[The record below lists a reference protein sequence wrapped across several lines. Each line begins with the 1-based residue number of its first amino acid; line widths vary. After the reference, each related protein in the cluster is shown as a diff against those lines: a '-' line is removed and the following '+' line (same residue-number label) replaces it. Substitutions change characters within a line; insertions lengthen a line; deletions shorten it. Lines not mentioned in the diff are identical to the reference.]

1 MKIAGEVFQEDGS
14 ERAGDLVLKKQEEG
28 RKARTERVRRKVVMG
43 TGLRDE
49 VTEVKAVWS
58 MRS

>member
-1 MKIAGEVFQEDGS
+1 MFQEDGS
-14 ERAGDLVLKKQEEG
+14 ERSGDLVSKKQEEG
-28 RKARTERVRRKVVMG
+28 RKAQTERVRREVVMG

-58 MRS
+58 VRS